1 MTSKQPATTPGIPD
15 TDLPVIWAALWA
27 MVEDNHAPQDG
38 LSGDQWERAERLLAE
53 LDARMNA
60 MAEGSTADER

>member
-1 MTSKQPATTPGIPD
+1 MASEQPAMPGISEA
-15 TDLPVIWAALWA
+15 DLPVVWAALWA
-27 MVEDNHAPQDG
+27 MVGDNHAPQDG

-60 MAEGSTADER
+60 MEATDEH